1 MKGNFWFTTY
11 TGKYFDL
18 GEPTVDMVDIRDIAA
33 SLSRQCRF
41 NGHCRTFYSVAEH
54 SIHVADSLPGHVAIY
69 GLLHDAHESYIGDMT
84 APNKAFFRTVPIT
97 AQRMEQLEH
106 ALDAVIYR
114 ALGLPMP
121 TDAVHR
127 EVKTADMRMLAT
139 ERRDLFPNQEHT
151 RPWLVERERVE
162 PFEGITIKC
171 LEPGLAE
178 SVFMDRFG
186 IWLSVW
192 RGYQ

>member
-1 MKGNFWFTTY
+1 MKGNFWFTTF

-18 GEPTVDMVDIRDIAA
+18 GNPTEAMVDIRDIAA

-41 NGHCRTFYSVAEH
+41 NGHCRAFYSVAEH

-84 APNKAFFRTVPIT
+84 APNKEFFRTVPLT

-121 TDAVHR
+121 TDAIHR

-139 ERRDLFPNQEHT
+139 ERRDLFPFQDHT
-151 RPWLVERERVE
+151 RPWLVEREGIE
-162 PFEGITIKC
+162 PFQGIEIQC
-171 LEPGLAE
+171 LEPKLAE
-178 SVFMDRFG
+178 LVFLQRFEG
-186 IWLSVW
+186 WLAAW
-192 RGYQ
+192 RSFQ